1 MTQMFT
7 ITKNNQE
14 INFESAFGDIELAKY
29 YVKEHLNY
37 NTFAA
42 SLLTKKNLS
51 DKQIA
56 WVHYLATEHLNES
69 LFPQKEENGEYKDLV
84 TKMYSAVKSKSRK
97 FQVRLPGFIL
107 STVTKGLNEGSL
119 YIYENEQYKGKITPK
134 GILKG
139 SVSEDT
145 LNLLEDAKENL
156 LQLAKIYGHQTGNCS
171 LCGRTLSDPLSIQM
185 GIGPIC
191 AKRLS

>member
-1 MTQMFT
+1 MFT
-7 ITKNNQE
+7 IFKNNQQ
-14 INFESAFGDIELAKY
+14 IDFESAFGDIELAKY

-42 SLLTKKNLS
+42 SLLSKKNLS

-69 LFPQKEENGEYKDLV
+69 LFSQKEEENGEYQDLV
-84 TKMYSAVKSKSRK
+84 TKMYSAVKSKNRK

-107 STVTKGLNEGSL
+107 STVTKGINEGSL
-119 YIYENEQYKGKITPK
+119 YIYENQQYKGKITPK

-171 LCGRTLSDPLSIQM
+171 LCGRTLSDSLSVQM
-185 GIGPIC
+185 GIGPVC

>member
-7 ITKNNQE
+7 ITKNNQQ
-14 INFESAFGDIELAKY
+14 IDFESAFGDIELAKY

-42 SLLTKKNLS
+42 SLLSKKNLS

-97 FQVRLPGFIL
+97 FQVRLPGLIL
-107 STVTKGLNEGSL
+107 STVTKGINEGSL
-119 YIYENEQYKGKITPK
+119 YIYENQQYKGKITPK

-171 LCGRTLSDPLSIQM
+171 LCGRTLNDPLSVQM
-185 GIGPIC
+185 GIGPVC